1 MAEQDFLFAGGA
13 DAADRDDKASNASGG
28 GNKRIKLYPFDS
40 TASQIFNPYGKA
52 GLNTVNLQ
60 QLWGVIKAGTRK
72 AKFTSELAAT
82 EADGGDFRIG
92 IGISRIA
99 EAIIVAIQHLDDPI
113 MAKILNNDLLK
124 KAQVEGHA
132 LLPHLRLLDAGKEMG
147 DDGTLNVSALKK
159 QRTASGSAAKAA
171 RQREDVEQAAKSL
184 HAWLNKPESALRAM
198 LHLLAGDGCFFAA
211 AVAEKSARA
220 WAAKKPAVEQDCVNA
235 ALARFRPTPARAASE
250 QQSDTAG
257 LFD

>member
-1 MAEQDFLFAGGA
+1 M
-13 DAADRDDKASNASGG
+13 
-28 GNKRIKLYPFDS
+28 
-40 TASQIFNPYGKA
+40 
-52 GLNTVNLQ
+52 
-60 QLWGVIKAGTRK
+60 WGVIKAGTRK

-82 EADGGDFRIG
+82 EADGGDFR

-171 RQREDVEQAAKSL
+171 RQREDVER
-184 HAWLNKPESALRAM
+184 EICEGM
-198 LHLLAGDGCFFAA
+198 GC
-211 AVAEKSARA
+211 
-220 WAAKKPAVEQDCVNA
+220 
-235 ALARFRPTPARAASE
+235 
-250 QQSDTAG
+250 
-257 LFD
+257 